1 MAKRFGITR
10 GVPPAAFGFA
20 RVSVR
25 GRSTLGGIE
34 AGPNNLPHQ
43 TGHANEVSSSFSVP
57 LRVSRLLNW
66 VVWTLRFPMNNMHLG
81 LFGVLGMLCGMLLYL
96 VLVQREQ
103 EFCLRESSESLG
115 TTMLSYHVVQVAG
128 WPSTAA

>member
-96 VLVQREQ
+96 LPLRLFYRHTTWLTEEEFLVAFLQKR
-103 EFCLRESSESLG
+103 
-115 TTMLSYHVVQVAG
+115 
-128 WPSTAA
+128 W